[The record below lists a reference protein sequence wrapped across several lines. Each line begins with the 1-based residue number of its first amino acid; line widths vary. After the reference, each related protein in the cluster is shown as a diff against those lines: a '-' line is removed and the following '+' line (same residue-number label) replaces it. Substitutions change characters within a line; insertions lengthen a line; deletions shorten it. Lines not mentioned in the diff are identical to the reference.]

1 MWVFKHDKKIILSG
15 LGVLACLGL
24 LGCQP
29 KQPAQHDESQ
39 ASITT
44 AQHGQEKTVES
55 YWIEAKTRPME
66 TAQKRVCEEEGCT
79 DYAFQTIQT
88 NHQWID
94 QYFEE
99 RIKKAYPV
107 AFMSNPKNNAEQEV
121 AENKLSQ
128 ASARVR
134 YMGQNQAIASFEL
147 STRSYNAGAAHGS
160 YHNEYV
166 NFDLKNKKRISVD
179 QLIVSGQQDA
189 LKNAVYNANL
199 MWLSEH
205 NIEREKFQLS
215 DNFYYNGTGLVFVYP
230 LYELAS
236 YAEGIT
242 ELAVP
247 FIRIKSL
254 IRPQYL
260 PQLPEYSPEE

>member
-1 MWVFKHDKKIILSG
+1 MWAIKQYKTTIWSG
-15 LGVLACLGL
+15 LSVLLCAVLV
-24 LGCQP
+24 GCQP
-29 KQPAQHDESQ
+29 KQSSQQDEPQ
-39 ASITT
+39 ASTT
-44 AQHGQEKTVES
+44 TPQHSQEKAVES

-66 TAQKRVCEEEGCT
+66 AAQKRVCEDDGCT

-107 AFMSNPKNNAEQEV
+107 AFMANPKQSAEQNV
-121 AENKLSQ
+121 AENQLSQ

-134 YMGQNQAIASFEL
+134 YMGQNQTIASFEL
-147 STRSYNAGAAHGS
+147 NTRSYSAGAAHGS

-166 NFDLKNKKRISVD
+166 NFDLKNKKRMSVD
-179 QLIVSGQQDA
+179 ELIVAGQQDA

-215 DNFYYNGTGLVFVYP
+215 DNFYYNGMGLVFVYP

-247 FIRIKSL
+247 FIRIQSFIK
-254 IRPQYL
+254 PEYL
-260 PQLPEYSPEE
+260 PQLPEYSPDE